1 VEASPA
7 GDCCLPIRED
17 AAGRYVGLHCPD
29 CGGDRIAWAEAVR
42 LPGSREC
49 LDCGSRL
56 TDSRYGCMVAGAD
69 CVRRRAAVILLEN
82 PAAGDPIGGPGGRT
96 IAAAQLARRAGWT
109 AADREATI
117 VETLEAIA

>member
-1 VEASPA
+1 
-7 GDCCLPIRED
+7 
-17 AAGRYVGLHCPD
+17 
-29 CGGDRIAWAEAVR
+29 
-42 LPGSREC
+42 
-49 LDCGSRL
+49 
-56 TDSRYGCMVAGAD
+56 M
-69 CVRRRAAVILLEN
+69 RRRAAVILLEN